1 MEILLSICI
10 GVGLSAACGF
20 RIFVPPLVMSIA
32 AHSGQL
38 ELSEGFAWIGS
49 TPALIAFGVGTILEV
64 GAYYVP
70 FIDNLLDV
78 VATPT
83 AVIAGTIISASMVS
97 ELDPML
103 QWTVGL
109 LVGGGAAGAVQ
120 GLTDVTRL
128 SSNTLTAGFANPG
141 VSTME
146 LLSSTVLSI
155 LAIAAPL
162 LAAGL
167 VVLVIWLLW
176 LGVRSLYRKLA
187 RKKERENN
195 DAANQPTKIENP

>member
-1 MEILLSICI
+1 MEIIFSICI
-10 GVGLSAACGF
+10 GIGLSAACGF
-20 RIFVPPLVMSIA
+20 RVFVPPLVMSIA
-32 AHSGQL
+32 AQTGQL
-38 ELSEGFAWIGS
+38 QLSPDFAWIGS
-49 TPALIAFGVGTILEV
+49 TPATIAFAIGALLEV
-64 GAYYVP
+64 GAYYIP

-97 ELDPML
+97 DLSPML
-103 QWTVGL
+103 QWTIAVI
-109 LVGGGAAGAVQ
+109 VGGGAAGTVQ

-155 LAIAAPL
+155 LAIAAPF

-167 VVLVIWLLW
+167 VILVIWLLW

-187 RKKERENN
+187 RKKERENT
-195 DAANQPTKIENP
+195 DPSNQPTKIV